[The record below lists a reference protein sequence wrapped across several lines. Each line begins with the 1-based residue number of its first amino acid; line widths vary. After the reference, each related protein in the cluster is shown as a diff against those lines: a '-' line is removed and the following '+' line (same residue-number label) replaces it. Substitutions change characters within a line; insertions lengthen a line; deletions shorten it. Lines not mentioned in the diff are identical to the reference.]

1 MDKLTSNITK
11 SKLSCLFKADTWI
24 FDLDNTLYNGQTKVF
39 SKVDKKMSTY
49 ISKKL
54 KISLTNAKKIQ
65 KKYFY
70 ENGTTLSGLMKY
82 NNIDPYEF
90 LEFVHKIDISWLPKD
105 KLLREELKK
114 IKEKKY
120 IFTNGS
126 HSHVKNITKQLGIF
140 DLFDGAFAITD
151 GDFIPKPSIEP
162 YKKIIKKFN
171 LDPKKSILIED
182 IAHNLQSAK
191 DLGMKTIWLENNE
204 PFASKDK
211 DKPYI
216 DYKIKNLS
224 SFLKKINILK
234 AA

>member
-1 MDKLTSNITK
+1 MKEL
-11 SKLSCLFKADTWI
+11 SKIKYWI
-24 FDLDNTLYNGQTKVF
+24 FDLDNTLYSGQTKVF
-39 SKVDKKMSTY
+39 SEVDKKMSAF
-49 ISKKL
+49 ISNKMGVNLKK
-54 KISLTNAKKIQ
+54 AKEIQ

-70 ENGTTLSGLMKY
+70 EYGTTLSGLMKQDG
-82 NNIDPYEF
+82 IDPHDF
-90 LEFVHKIDISWLPKD
+90 LKFVHDINIEWLPKD
-105 KLLREELKK
+105 LKLKEELIK

-126 HSHVKNITKQLGIF
+126 HSHVKNITNQLGIG

-151 GDFIPKPSIEP
+151 ADFIPKPSIEP

-182 IAHNLQSAK
+182 IAHNLKQAK
-191 DLGMKTIWLENNE
+191 FLGMKTVWLENDE
-204 PFASKDK
+204 TFASKDK

-216 DYKIKNLS
+216 DYKIKNLP